1 MPRTSAI
8 RSARTSITSA
18 YDERADG
25 DAVDDEVAEVSGQV
39 DVDEPRVD
47 NLDLAHVAVEER
59 RTGEVG
65 DREARATERVVV
77 AVVVIT
83 RRPSMWPVLRCHRA
97 IVPRTDRTRT
107 TGRSRPAGEIDLTLV
122 RPWRGDRATPD
133 LPVRRGLRVLHQLR
147 AVHRAVDSYQGR
159 GFAVAVRRPRG
170 TRRDPAAGRGRGA
183 VDRPGR
189 LGGQRIGRRRE
200 AAPGRRVVLAGGGVS
215 AGAPTRTVDG
225 RTGVP
230 ARRQKP
236 RQAPRGY
243 GRLRAAAGRTRSTP
257 SAGTG
262 LADTAEVWHLTVAGY
277 CGLTVSLR

>member
-159 GFAVAVRRPRG
+159 GFAVAVRRPRA

-200 AAPGRRVVLAGGGVS
+200 AAPGRRVVLAGGGV
-215 AGAPTRTVDG
+215 
-225 RTGVP
+225 P

-243 GRLRAAAGRTRSTP
+243 GRLRAAAGRTRPTP
-257 SAGTG
+257 SSGTG